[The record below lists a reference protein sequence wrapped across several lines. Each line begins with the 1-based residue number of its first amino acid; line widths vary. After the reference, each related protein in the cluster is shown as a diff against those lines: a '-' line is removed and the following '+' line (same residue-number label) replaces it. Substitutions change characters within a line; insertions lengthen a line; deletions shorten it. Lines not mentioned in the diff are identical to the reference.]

1 MFNFINNYLKINKLE
16 IKDKTISLFHDIYIV
31 EDDFKNKKLIKYVK
45 GKRRPKKAIKDVYL
59 ALLKI
64 SHKNIIS
71 IYDVI
76 ESDDD
81 FFVIMEYFDGINL
94 NQYIKREF
102 YPSEKP
108 NLDNLKNIF
117 ENIAKSI
124 DFINSKGIIH
134 TDIIGHNIL
143 INKNLEIKIID
154 FDFAILDNDSI
165 LNSDIYSFL
174 VMFYQFI
181 NEYIYLN
188 DKYNLYEYIYK
199 FNEESKILDYSSC
212 STFLKST
219 KIFN

>member
-71 IYDVI
+71 IYDVV

-94 NQYIKREF
+94 NQYVKREF

-108 NLDNLKNIF
+108 NLNNLKNIF
-117 ENIAKSI
+117 EDIANTI
-124 DFINSKGIIH
+124 DFINLKGIIH

-143 INKNLEIKIID
+143 INKDLEIKIID
-154 FDFAILDNDSI
+154 FDFAILDNHFI
-165 LNSDIYSFL
+165 LNSDKYSFL

-188 DKYNLYEYIYK
+188 DKYDLYELNCELK
-199 FNEESKILDYSSC
+199 KESKILDYSSC

>member
-1 MFNFINNYLKINKLE
+1 MAGVLRLGSSGSTSLNEALIEKLKEENVSLVVNPGADMKTSRAAIKLAEKYDFIYAAVGIHPHDVKDIKEEDLIYVSKEYYNIKVKKVEVKINKLE

-108 NLDNLKNIF
+108 R
-117 ENIAKSI
+117 
-124 DFINSKGIIH
+124 
-134 TDIIGHNIL
+134 
-143 INKNLEIKIID
+143 
-154 FDFAILDNDSI
+154 DS
-165 LNSDIYSFL
+165 YSHFL
-174 VMFYQFI
+174 R
-181 NEYIYLN
+181 EW
-188 DKYNLYEYIYK
+188 K
-199 FNEESKILDYSSC
+199 
-212 STFLKST
+212 
-219 KIFN
+219 